1 MAGNMKNKNTCPTVV
16 TKPTPYKGG
25 ISKAPTVVTN
35 PTKYTGGL
43 NKSATNIPK

>member
-1 MAGNMKNKNTCPTVV
+1 MANKNKFPEVV

-25 ISKAPTVVTN
+25 MNPCPVVVTN

-43 NKSATNIPK
+43 NKAACDVPKNK